1 MVNMQAAALDPN
13 FSDPQVYGPQRP
25 APQPSVLDMLRG
37 RLAREMEGEALQRIG
52 EFGAGMLASGSP
64 NFFTMLGS
72 GARAAQQGDA
82 SRMDRLRQIAEAER
96 QQRALENQEASQR
109 AEAEYRQRRLDVES
123 PLREAQAEQA
133 RALAE
138 YYRQGGRGGGTQGV
152 TPALQLRAE
161 QQADREARER
171 FPSPPSGMPASEA
184 TLAAIRENRQRYI
197 AQRLPQL
204 IESLRNPG
212 QAPAPDV
219 TAPPTAP
226 AARIDARGNPIR

>member
-1 MVNMQAAALDPN
+1 MAE
-13 FSDPQVYGPQRP
+13 SPQ
-25 APQPSVLDMLRG
+25 QPSILNMLRSRVAG
-37 RLAREMEGEALQRIG
+37 DLENERINRLA
-52 EFGAGMLASGSP
+52 EFGAGMAASASP
-64 NFFTMLGS
+64 NFFTMLAG
-72 GARAAQQGDA
+72 GTRAQAEGER
-82 SRMDRLRQIAEAER
+82 SRTDRLRQIADLER
-96 QQRALENQEASQR
+96 QQRLADIEEQR
-109 AEAEYRQRRLDVES
+109 RRDEAEDRRRRLDVES

-161 QQADREARER
+161 QQADREAKER

-197 AQRLPQL
+197 ARRLPQL

-219 TAPPTAP
+219 TAPPSAP
-226 AARIDARGNPIR
+226 AAVIDLRRNPGGAAP

>member
-1 MVNMQAAALDPN
+1 MN
-13 FSDPQVYGPQRP
+13 
-25 APQPSVLDMLRG
+25 AP
-37 RLAREMEGEALQRIG
+37 
-52 EFGAGMLASGSP
+52 
-64 NFFTMLGS
+64 
-72 GARAAQQGDA
+72 
-82 SRMDRLRQIAEAER
+82 
-96 QQRALENQEASQR
+96 
-109 AEAEYRQRRLDVES
+109 Y
-123 PLREAQAEQA
+123 REAQTAQA

-138 YYRQGGRGGGTQGV
+138 YYRQGGRGGGGGTQGV

-161 QQADREARER
+161 QQAEREAIVR

-219 TAPPTAP
+219 TAAPPAP